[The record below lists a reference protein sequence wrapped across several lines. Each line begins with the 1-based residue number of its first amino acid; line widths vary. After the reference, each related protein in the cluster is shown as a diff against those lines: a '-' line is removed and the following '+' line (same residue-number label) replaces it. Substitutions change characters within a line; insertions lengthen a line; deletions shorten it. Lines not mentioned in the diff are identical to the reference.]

1 MDFVPVFLQKSITL
15 SSLHFIYVINDR
27 EDSEF
32 FVLFFIQCIKRVWIM
47 HWSNMFILLQILN
60 VFWNFTLHQSI
71 FYFLKVTRSILNK
84 ILLLGLKIWRYW
96 ISRLLTS
103 LGWLHSFMRIS
114 FPSSIITIPFQLNRS
129 LNKIYFR
136 QSKVLQLL
144 LWFLEADH
152 CLWNTTDWFVWKK
165 F

>member
-1 MDFVPVFLQKSITL
+1 MMEWKTYGFCTSVLAEVHNS
-15 SSLHFIYVINDR
+15 VIPTFYLCHKWQR
-27 EDSEF
+27 G
-32 FVLFFIQCIKRVWIM
+32 LWILCVIFHSM
-47 HWSNMFILLQILN
+47 YKEGLNHALSNMFILLQIFN

-84 ILLLGLKIWRYW
+84 ILLLGLKISRYW

-103 LGWLHSFMRIS
+103 LGWLQSFMRIS

-144 LWFLEADH
+144 LWFFEADH
-152 CLWNTTDWFVWKK
+152 C
-165 F
+165 